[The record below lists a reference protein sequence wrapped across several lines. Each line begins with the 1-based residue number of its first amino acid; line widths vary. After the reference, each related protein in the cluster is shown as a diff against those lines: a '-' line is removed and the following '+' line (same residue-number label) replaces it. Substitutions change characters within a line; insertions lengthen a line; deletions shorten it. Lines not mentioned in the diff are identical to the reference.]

1 VSAGAVLAPARR
13 HIATPADLLLEIPLR
28 LLHAWVSVP
37 VLMFLLALT
46 AMLFRPPD
54 LKAFPF
60 DRLAF
65 LLLIGC
71 IALRSSIQRERLR
84 SDPATWPLLA
94 LSLLG
99 IWGLAGGPYQ
109 PQSWSLLA
117 AKWIVPLTLFHAA
130 GVVFTDRNSLRK
142 LELFCLAVLLYLSMI
157 SVFFLFGAESLI
169 FPRFILDAGIGIHA
183 DRARGPFLQAVAN
196 GVSLNMLG
204 LIAVDSF
211 RRQRLPRSLAAVLF
225 LAVPLAL
232 LATKTRAIWIS
243 ASFSIGALILYGR
256 NRRLRR
262 AALALC
268 VLGLA
273 GLLLFLAHRLNSR
286 DFSERLLD
294 QSPVDFRTEIYQAG
308 WQMFTEKPLLG
319 WGADSSVQSEVARRI
334 SDFHPDYYV
343 FHNTFLELA
352 VGRGLVGLGLYAWL
366 ILCLF
371 RLGRL
376 PKSEPSGPPHFMD
389 LEFRNLWP
397 TLVGVYLI
405 NASAVVMNYQFV
417 NGLLFTL
424 AGILAAQ
431 NRRNIEQQLRQPA
444 AGRIP

>member
-1 VSAGAVLAPARR
+1 VSAVAILAPARR
-13 HIATPADLLLEIPLR
+13 YFATPADLLLDIPLR
-28 LLHAWVSVP
+28 LLHAWASVP

-54 LKAFPF
+54 LKAFPV
-60 DRLAF
+60 DRVAF

-71 IALRSSIQRERLR
+71 VALRSSIQRERLR

-99 IWGLAGGPYQ
+99 IWGLTGGPYQ

-117 AKWIVPLTLFHAA
+117 AKWIVPLALFHAA
-130 GVVFTDRNSLRK
+130 GVVFTDQNSLRK

-211 RRQRLPRSLAAVLF
+211 RRQRLPRSVAAVLF

-232 LATKTRAIWIS
+232 LATKTRAVWIS
-243 ASFSIGALILYGR
+243 ASFSIGAPILYCR

-268 VLGLA
+268 VLGLT
-273 GLLLFLAHRLNSR
+273 GLLLLLAHRLNSR
-286 DFSERLLD
+286 DF
-294 QSPVDFRTEIYQAG
+294 
-308 WQMFTEKPLLG
+308 
-319 WGADSSVQSEVARRI
+319 
-334 SDFHPDYYV
+334 
-343 FHNTFLELA
+343 
-352 VGRGLVGLGLYAWL
+352 
-366 ILCLF
+366 
-371 RLGRL
+371 
-376 PKSEPSGPPHFMD
+376 PS
-389 LEFRNLWP
+389 
-397 TLVGVYLI
+397 
-405 NASAVVMNYQFV
+405 AS
-417 NGLLFTL
+417 
-424 AGILAAQ
+424 
-431 NRRNIEQQLRQPA
+431 
-444 AGRIP
+444 